1 MFGSSTGSFELYD
14 LKYLGLLMCACTL
27 EFVHFKQC
35 KYCVTIELHKKWD
48 TRASRSHDQIHGG
61 SIAFLLAP
69 TGALVLMMVYY
80 ISGHFF
86 RFSLSPLMQ
95 LMLGVSL

>member
-27 EFVHFKQC
+27 GFVHFKQC

-61 SIAFLLAP
+61 SIAFFISFLDMMG
-69 TGALVLMMVYY
+69 GASCYL
-80 ISGHFF
+80 ISCVIFGWV
-86 RFSLSPLMQ
+86 
-95 LMLGVSL
+95 VSNI